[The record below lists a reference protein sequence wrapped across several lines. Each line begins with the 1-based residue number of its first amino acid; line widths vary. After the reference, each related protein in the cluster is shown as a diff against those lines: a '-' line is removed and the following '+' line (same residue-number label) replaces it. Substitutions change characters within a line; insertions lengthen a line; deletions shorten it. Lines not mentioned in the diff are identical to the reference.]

1 MIDECIKTIFGRNT
15 IPKKTWITRVG
26 ILIRILKEREEM
38 EEGGNVA
45 ANGFVY

>member
-1 MIDECIKTIFGRNT
+1 MIDDYIKILSRGII

-45 ANGFVY
+45 ANGFV